1 MSRCFLLF
9 DDWEFRPDVQELLHH
24 WNSCKILCKRKRAR
38 ARVRGGGAP
47 ARWGTAVVGGVVA
60 LFKNFFTTGTPAR
73 ACASERAR
81 ARVRGV
87 GRRRG
92 GALLWWA
99 AWWRSS
105 RTPSPLELLQEPV

>member
-1 MSRCFLLF
+1 VIPVDRDLLGPHQL
-9 DDWEFRPDVQELLHH
+9 EEPGRHPARLPP
-24 WNSCKILCKRKRAR
+24 R

-47 ARWGTAVVGGVVA
+47 ARWRTAVVGGVVA
-60 LFKNFFTTGTPAR
+60 HFKNSFTTGTPAR

-87 GRRRG
+87 GRRRS